1 MTRYCATVGCE
12 RHARP
17 GWSVC
22 DDHAAKL
29 LQVFG
34 GPPVARRTPLI
45 RLSETDPFCM
55 AIAEQKRG
63 VRA

>member
-1 MTRYCATVGCE
+1 MTRYCTNCQ
-12 RHARP
+12 RRARP

-29 LQVFG
+29 LQAFG
-34 GPPVARRTPLI
+34 GPAPAPRTPLI